1 MGAQLNAAATQID
14 AALANPQLPAEQR
27 AAYQARLG
35 QIQTEAVALQNIQT
49 GLATYSTVGSDNFH
63 RSNDVF
69 GLGLEID
76 F

>member
-1 MGAQLNAAATQID
+1 MDAQLKAAATQID
-14 AALANPQLPAEQR
+14 AALNSGQLSAEQQTAYR
-27 AAYQARLG
+27 ARRG
-35 QIQTEAVALQNIQT
+35 QIRAEAVALQNIQT

>member
-1 MGAQLNAAATQID
+1 MGDQLNAAATQIN
-14 AALANPQLPAEQR
+14 AALNSGQLSAEQQT
-27 AAYQARLG
+27 AYQARLG
-35 QIQTEAVALQNIQT
+35 QIQAEGVALQNIQT
-49 GLATYSTVGSDNFH
+49 GLANYSTVGSDNFH